1 MNTYLLY
8 NGSTVLYKYN
18 NLSIFTSTFYII
30 NTFYPIKQME
40 CFCLKSVRQHVI
52 LRQIMNEK
60 PSRIL
65 SNTKIYLLFIIT
77 TVLLIL
83 AAVFIDNLNY
93 RLFSGDALNYTSGW
107 TISVD
112 HDVSDI
118 TDLNDYYFECKA
130 YKTII
135 SIKNTIPKGISKFS
149 TISLPIYLSAIDV
162 YISNKLVYSYGAD
175 LYNKKQLVGSGL
187 HFITLP
193 TDCSGEN
200 INIVIRPSQDDA
212 FSRLNNIQIIDT
224 KDVYSL
230 YIKQQTGR
238 FFVSVFLFTFGLILI
253 VVGTCITIYFK
264 NLSTIIFIGLLSVSV
279 GLWTLTSS
287 FTNQVL
293 QPNLLVNTFIE
304 YFSLY
309 LAPLCF
315 LLYQKTF
322 YSFINKPMRI
332 YYIINTSILALF
344 NLIMPILHF
353 ANIYHISEGLYIFF
367 AICVPIIPFIILLTV
382 RPSSMSK
389 DTKQI
394 FTAGSIII
402 LLTSIV
408 DMLRHFILTFIS
420 VSNTYDLGSL
430 LPYGTFFFM
439 VTLIV
444 GYNIQIYKS
453 VAVEF
458 EKRTFEKLAYT
469 DSLTKLGNRAKA
481 DKDIVGYE
489 KSKEEYAIISLDLN
503 GLKQVNDSLGHD
515 LGDKLLITFAEILT
529 EVFGSFCQIY
539 RFGGD
544 EFMVL
549 LNDADFDKVSYCI
562 TNMISLEEKKSNE
575 LPFKIDTSFGIAR
588 SSEIPDNDTFSV
600 YKLADSR
607 MYEMKLANSKFR
619 H

>member
-1 MNTYLLY
+1 M
-8 NGSTVLYKYN
+8 SEK
-18 NLSIFTSTFYII
+18 TS
-30 NTFYPIKQME
+30 
-40 CFCLKSVRQHVI
+40 S
-52 LRQIMNEK
+52 
-60 PSRIL
+60 IL
-65 SNTKIYLLFIIT
+65 SNNKLYLVLIIT
-77 TVLLIL
+77 TTLLIL
-83 AAVFIDNLNY
+83 AAIFVDNLNY

-112 HDVSDI
+112 HDIAD
-118 TDLNDYYFECKA
+118 TDDLNDYHFDCKA
-130 YKTII
+130 YKTNI
-135 SIKNTIPKGISKFS
+135 SLKNTIPEGISKFS
-149 TISLPIYLSAIDV
+149 TISLPINLSAIDV
-162 YISNKLVYSYGAD
+162 YISNKLVYSYGSD
-175 LYNKKQLVGSGL
+175 LYNKRLMVGSGL

-200 INIVIRPSQDDA
+200 INIVIRPCQDDA
-212 FSRLNNIQIIDT
+212 FSKLNKIQIIDT
-224 KDVYSL
+224 NDVYSL
-230 YIKQQTGR
+230 YIKQLTGR

-253 VVGTCITIYFK
+253 LVGICISIYFRK
-264 NLSTIIFIGLLSVSV
+264 LSAIVFIGLLSVSV

-287 FTNQVL
+287 YTNQVL
-293 QPNLLVNTFIE
+293 QPNLSINTFLE

-309 LAPLCF
+309 LAPFCF
-315 LLYQKTF
+315 LLYLKTF
-322 YSFINKPMRI
+322 YFHLSSPMKI
-332 YYIINTSILALF
+332 FYIICTVLLALF

-353 ANIYHISEGLYIFF
+353 TNIYHISQGLYVFY
-367 AICVPIIPFIILLTV
+367 ALCVPIIPFVILMTI
-382 RPSSMSK
+382 RPSTMSHDAK
-389 DTKQI
+389 TI

-402 LLTSIV
+402 LVTSV
-408 DMLRHFILTFIS
+408 ADMLRHLMIAFIF
-420 VSNTYDLGSL
+420 VSHNTYDFGSL

-439 VTLIV
+439 VTLII

-481 DKDIVGYE
+481 DKDIVSYE
-489 KSKEEYAIISLDLN
+489 KNKEEYVIVSLDLN

-515 LGDKLLITFAEILT
+515 LGDKLLITFADILT
-529 EVFGSFCQIY
+529 EVFGKYGQVY

-549 LNDADFDKVSYCI
+549 LKESDFDKVSYCI
-562 TNMISLEEKKSNE
+562 TDMISLEEKKSKD

-588 SSEIPDNDTFSV
+588 SSEIPENDTFSV

-607 MYEMKLANSKFR
+607 MYEMKLANSKIR